1 MFELGVLL
9 AVLAVLGAV
18 ARRFAL
24 SPIPVYLLAGLSLG
38 NGGILGVAAAGEFIA
53 TGAPIGVV
61 LLLLALGLEFSATE
75 FASSL
80 RHHLPS
86 AGVDIVLNAT
96 PGAVAGWLL
105 GLDGVAILGLAGVT
119 YISSSGVIARLLE
132 DLRRLGN
139 RETPAVLSVL
149 VLEDFA
155 MAAYLPLFAVLATD
169 GSWLEAVV
177 GMTVAIAALLGAF
190 AASYRW
196 GHHVGRLVT
205 HPDSEQ
211 LLLRVLGITLIVAAV
226 AESLHASAAV
236 GAFLVGLTLTGETA
250 DRARMVLTPLRD
262 LFATIFFLGI
272 GLSVDPGKLVSMLPV
287 ALALAA
293 VTAATKVATGMFAAR
308 REGVARRGQLRAGTA
323 LVARGVFFDHHRAGR
338 CLDPGGCRLGH
349 GVCVRHGDRR
359 SDTGPLHRRWAAG
372 RRSSFELGCG
382 PAISPDVQGDHQP
395 SGFVTGGPL
404 FHPAGDRMDP
414 VPATVGA
421 EDLGGG
427 VRGVGSGRCQPDAAQ
442 HGRALLV
449 SGRRAAHREHG
460 VDEAGCQQGAQLAHR
475 AAAVDDLQHS
485 A

>member
-236 GAFLVGLTLTGETA
+236 GAFLVGPGRPQTGHA
-250 DRARMVLTPLRD
+250 W
-262 LFATIFFLGI
+262 
-272 GLSVDPGKLVSMLPV
+272 
-287 ALALAA
+287 
-293 VTAATKVATGMFAAR
+293 
-308 REGVARRGQLRAGTA
+308 
-323 LVARGVFFDHHRAGR
+323 
-338 CLDPGGCRLGH
+338 C
-349 GVCVRHGDRR
+349 
-359 SDTGPLHRRWAAG
+359 
-372 RRSSFELGCG
+372 
-382 PAISPDVQGDHQP
+382 
-395 SGFVTGGPL
+395 
-404 FHPAGDRMDP
+404 
-414 VPATVGA
+414 
-421 EDLGGG
+421 
-427 VRGVGSGRCQPDAAQ
+427 
-442 HGRALLV
+442 
-449 SGRRAAHREHG
+449 
-460 VDEAGCQQGAQLAHR
+460 
-475 AAAVDDLQHS
+475 
-485 A
+485 